1 MVRSAFRDLSWA
13 VVLSTLL
20 NLSRVMI
27 RSAFMDLSLRHM
39 VRSSGL
45 GGLWIALI
53 SVNLVRSPQ
62 MDSSLSYQMVRS
74 ASVDIALGQFGS
86 LRNDGYRSRL
96 KWFSLCFWI
105 LSY

>member
-1 MVRSAFRDLSWA
+1 MVRSAFMDLSWA

-20 NLSRVMI
+20 NLSRMMV
-27 RSAFMDLSLRHM
+27 RSDFMDLSLCHM

-62 MDSSLSYQMVRS
+62 MDLSLSYQMVRS
-74 ASVDIALGQFGS
+74 ASVDTSPMDLS
-86 LRNDGYRSRL
+86 LMVVRS
-96 KWFSLCFWI
+96 
-105 LSY
+105 